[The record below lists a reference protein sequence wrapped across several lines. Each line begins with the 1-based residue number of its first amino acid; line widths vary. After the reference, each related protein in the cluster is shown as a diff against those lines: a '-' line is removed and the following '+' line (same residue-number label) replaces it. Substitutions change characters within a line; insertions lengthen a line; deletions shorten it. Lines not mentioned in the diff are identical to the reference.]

1 MSLKKEHMRLGEKRD
16 MGFGEDWRRVNG
28 SRFDQNIL
36 RACMQFSS
44 HEKRNNLLMI

>member
-1 MSLKKEHMRLGEKRD
+1 MRLGEKRD

-28 SRFDQNIL
+28 SRCDQNIL

-44 HEKRNNLLMI
+44 HEKRNNLLTI